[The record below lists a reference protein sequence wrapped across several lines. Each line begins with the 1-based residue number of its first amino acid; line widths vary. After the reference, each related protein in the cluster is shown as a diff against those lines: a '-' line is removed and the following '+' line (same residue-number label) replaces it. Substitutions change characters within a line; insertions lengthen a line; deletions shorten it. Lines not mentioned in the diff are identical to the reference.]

1 MIIKKYQA
9 KTEEEAMNL
18 AKAELGES
26 CVSLNVKTVKQKG
39 IKKLFKA
46 PFVEV
51 TVALE
56 EESETDYDTLIKPI
70 AINGNDD
77 RNLFKPSGFNM
88 VVDENTVTSTNTAVS
103 STNTAAQ
110 KEGFASVYKDS
121 AEEVKNADGP
131 DNDNKVSDDTK
142 DSYDGLNNIGSK
154 YGKKKSRKDNNEVPP
169 ETEIEAVYEL
179 IFQTLIDNEVDEDYV
194 EEIVEEAK
202 SRLKNNTP
210 MDTVLSHIYQRL
222 ILRFGEPKTIE
233 PATKNPKVIFFV
245 GTTGVGKTTTIA
257 KIASKLF
264 VEGNKVTLFTSDTYR
279 IAAAEQLHS
288 YANIMN
294 VPFRIIYT
302 LDDFEDGLETFADYD
317 YILVDTVGH
326 SHKNQ
331 ELKADMKKFID
342 YSKEKTETEV
352 YLVLAAST
360 KMKDLIHIADSYK
373 EISDYRLIFTKLD
386 ETYSFGT
393 IFNLRLHT
401 NAPLSYVTYGQN
413 VPEDIDTFKPQQIVK
428 KLLGGQ

>member
-9 KTEEEAMNL
+9 KTENEAMNL
-18 AKAELGES
+18 ARAELGDS
-26 CVSLNVKTVKQKG
+26 CVSLNVRVVKQKG
-39 IKKLFKA
+39 IMKLIKA
-46 PFVEV
+46 PYVEV

-56 EESETDYDTLIKPI
+56 EESETDYDSLIKPI
-70 AINGNDD
+70 INPEND
-77 RNLFKPSGFNM
+77 RNIFKPSGFNV
-88 VVDENTVTSTNTAVS
+88 VVDENTRPSVIEPEKEENENNSADKEDYVKEDSIAGAVKENTFKDNLNTASVNAS
-103 STNTAAQ
+103 K
-110 KEGFASVYKDS
+110 KE
-121 AEEVKNADGP
+121 
-131 DNDNKVSDDTK
+131 
-142 DSYDGLNNIGSK
+142 
-154 YGKKKSRKDNNEVPP
+154 KKSR
-169 ETEIEAVYEL
+169 EIKSDSEMDAVYEL
-179 IFQTLIDNEVDEDYV
+179 ISQTLIDNEVDEDYV

-202 SRLKNNTP
+202 SRLKSNTP

-222 ILRFGEPKTIE
+222 ILRFGEPKIIE
-233 PATKNPKVIFFV
+233 PAQKNPKVIFFV

-264 VEGNKVTLFTSDTYR
+264 VAGNKVALFTSDTYR
-279 IAAAEQLHS
+279 IAAAEQLRS
-288 YANIMN
+288 YANIMS

-302 LDDFEDGLETFADYD
+302 IDDFEDGLETFKDYD
-317 YILVDTVGH
+317 YILIDTVGH

-331 ELKADMKKFID
+331 ELKVDMKKFID

>member
-9 KTEEEAMNL
+9 KTENEAMNL
-18 AKAELGES
+18 ARAELGDS
-26 CVSLNVKTVKQKG
+26 CVSLNVRVVKQKG
-39 IKKLFKA
+39 IMKLIKA
-46 PFVEV
+46 PYVEV

-56 EESETDYDTLIKPI
+56 EESETDYDSLIKPI
-70 AINGNDD
+70 INPADD
-77 RNLFKPSGFNM
+77 RNIFKPSGFNV
-88 VVDENTVTSTNTAVS
+88 VVDENTKPSVIEPEKEENKNNSADKEDYVKEDSIVSAVKENTFKDNLNTASVNAS
-103 STNTAAQ
+103 K
-110 KEGFASVYKDS
+110 KE
-121 AEEVKNADGP
+121 
-131 DNDNKVSDDTK
+131 
-142 DSYDGLNNIGSK
+142 
-154 YGKKKSRKDNNEVPP
+154 KKSR
-169 ETEIEAVYEL
+169 EIKSDSEMDAVYEL
-179 IFQTLIDNEVDEDYV
+179 ISQTLIDNEVDEDYV

-202 SRLKNNTP
+202 SRLKSNTP

-222 ILRFGEPKTIE
+222 ILRFGEPKIIE
-233 PATKNPKVIFFV
+233 PAQKNPKVIFFV

-264 VEGNKVTLFTSDTYR
+264 VAGNKVALFTSDTYR
-279 IAAAEQLHS
+279 IAAAEQLRS
-288 YANIMN
+288 YANIMS

-302 LDDFEDGLETFADYD
+302 IDDFEEGLETFKDYD
-317 YILVDTVGH
+317 YILIDTVGH

>member
-9 KTEEEAMNL
+9 KTENEAMNL
-18 AKAELGES
+18 ARAELGDS
-26 CVSLNVKTVKQKG
+26 CVSLNVKVVKQKG
-39 IKKLFKA
+39 IMKLLKA
-46 PFVEV
+46 PYVEV

-56 EESETDYDTLIKPI
+56 EESETDYDSLIKPI
-70 AINGNDD
+70 INPADD
-77 RNLFKPSGFNM
+77 RNIFKPSGFNV
-88 VVDENTVTSTNTAVS
+88 VVDENTKTSVIEPEKNTEETNENNNVIKEDIPAKDLQDNSFKENLNTASVKAS
-103 STNTAAQ
+103 SK
-110 KEGFASVYKDS
+110 KE
-121 AEEVKNADGP
+121 
-131 DNDNKVSDDTK
+131 
-142 DSYDGLNNIGSK
+142 
-154 YGKKKSRKDNNEVPP
+154 KKSR
-169 ETEIEAVYEL
+169 EIKSDSEMDAVYEL
-179 IFQTLIDNEVDEDYV
+179 ISQTLIDNEVDEDYV

-202 SRLKNNTP
+202 SRLKTNTP

-222 ILRFGEPKTIE
+222 ILRFGEPKIIE
-233 PATKNPKVIFFV
+233 PAEKNPKVIFFV

-264 VEGNKVTLFTSDTYR
+264 VAGNKVALFTSDTYR
-279 IAAAEQLHS
+279 IAAAEQLRS

-302 LDDFEDGLETFADYD
+302 IDDFEEGLETYKDYD
-317 YILVDTVGH
+317 YILIDTVGH

-342 YSKEKTETEV
+342 YSKDKAETEV

-428 KLLGGQ
+428 KLLGGE

>member
-9 KTEEEAMNL
+9 KTENEAMNL
-18 AKAELGES
+18 ARAELGDS
-26 CVSLNVKTVKQKG
+26 CVSLNVKVVKQKG
-39 IKKLFKA
+39 IMKLLKA
-46 PFVEV
+46 PYVEV

-56 EESETDYDTLIKPI
+56 EESETDYDSLIKPI
-70 AINGNDD
+70 INPADD
-77 RNLFKPSGFNM
+77 RNIFKPSGFNV
-88 VVDENTVTSTNTAVS
+88 VVDENTKTSVIEPEKNTEETKENNNVIKEDIPAKDLQDNSFKENLNTASVKAS
-103 STNTAAQ
+103 SK
-110 KEGFASVYKDS
+110 KE
-121 AEEVKNADGP
+121 
-131 DNDNKVSDDTK
+131 
-142 DSYDGLNNIGSK
+142 
-154 YGKKKSRKDNNEVPP
+154 KKSR
-169 ETEIEAVYEL
+169 EIKSDSEMDAVYEL
-179 IFQTLIDNEVDEDYV
+179 ISQTLIDNEVDEDYV

-202 SRLKNNTP
+202 SRLKTNTP

-222 ILRFGEPKTIE
+222 ILRFGEPKIIE
-233 PATKNPKVIFFV
+233 PAEKNPKVIFFV

-264 VEGNKVTLFTSDTYR
+264 VAGNKVALFTSDTYR
-279 IAAAEQLHS
+279 IAAAEQLRS

-302 LDDFEDGLETFADYD
+302 IDDFEEGLETYKDYD
-317 YILVDTVGH
+317 YILIDTVGH

-342 YSKEKTETEV
+342 YSKEKAETEV

-428 KLLGGQ
+428 KLLGGE

>member
-9 KTEEEAMNL
+9 KTENEAMNL
-18 AKAELGES
+18 ARAELGES
-26 CVSLNVKTVKQKG
+26 CVSLNVRTVKQKG
-39 IKKLFKA
+39 IMKLLKA

-56 EESETDYDTLIKPI
+56 EESETDYDKLIKPI
-70 AINGNDD
+70 NPDLSND
-77 RNLFKPSGFNM
+77 RNIFKPSGFNV
-88 VVDENTVTSTNTAVS
+88 VVDENTSVS
-103 STNTAAQ
+103 KKNEDILPEDTKVNEGAYNKSDFESNLKSSVNADL
-110 KEGFASVYKDS
+110 KENDPQLKESESKSKEAD
-121 AEEVKNADGP
+121 KNAE
-131 DNDNKVSDDTK
+131 NKPVDEADI
-142 DSYDGLNNIGSK
+142 D
-154 YGKKKSRKDNNEVPP
+154 
-169 ETEIEAVYEL
+169 AVYEL
-179 IFQTLIDNEVDEDYV
+179 ISQTLIDNEVDEDYV

-202 SRLKNNTP
+202 NRLKSNTP
-210 MDTVLSHIYQRL
+210 MDSVLSHIYQRL
-222 ILRFGEPKTIE
+222 ILRFGEPRIIE
-233 PATKNPKVIFFV
+233 PAANGPKVVFFV

-264 VEGNKVTLFTSDTYR
+264 VEGNKKVALFTSDTYR
-279 IAAAEQLHS
+279 IAAAEQLRS
-288 YANIMN
+288 YANIMS

-302 LDDFEDGLETFADYD
+302 IDDFEEGLESFKDYD
-317 YILVDTVGH
+317 YILIDTVGH

-342 YSKEKTETEV
+342 FAKDHAETEV

>member
-9 KTEEEAMNL
+9 KTENEAMNL
-18 AKAELGES
+18 ARAELGDS
-26 CVSLNVKTVKQKG
+26 CVSLNVRVVKQKG
-39 IKKLFKA
+39 IMKLIKA
-46 PFVEV
+46 PYVEV

-56 EESETDYDTLIKPI
+56 EESETDYDLLIKPI
-70 AINGNDD
+70 INPEND
-77 RNLFKPSGFNM
+77 RNIFKPSGFNV
-88 VVDENTVTSTNTAVS
+88 VVDENTKPSVIEPEKEENKNNTADKEDYVKEDSNVS
-103 STNTAAQ
+103 AVKENTFKENLNTASVNASK
-110 KEGFASVYKDS
+110 KE
-121 AEEVKNADGP
+121 
-131 DNDNKVSDDTK
+131 
-142 DSYDGLNNIGSK
+142 
-154 YGKKKSRKDNNEVPP
+154 KKSR
-169 ETEIEAVYEL
+169 EIKSDSEMDAVYEL
-179 IFQTLIDNEVDEDYV
+179 ISQTLIDNEVDEDYV

-202 SRLKNNTP
+202 SRLKSNTP

-222 ILRFGEPKTIE
+222 ILRFGEPKIIE
-233 PATKNPKVIFFV
+233 PAQKNPKVIFFV

-264 VEGNKVTLFTSDTYR
+264 VAGNKVALFTSDTYR
-279 IAAAEQLHS
+279 IAAAEQLRS
-288 YANIMN
+288 YANIMS

-302 LDDFEDGLETFADYD
+302 IDDFEEGLETFKDYD
-317 YILVDTVGH
+317 YILIDTVGH

-373 EISDYRLIFTKLD
+373 EISDYRLICTKLD

>member
-9 KTEEEAMNL
+9 KTENEAMNL
-18 AKAELGES
+18 ARAELGDS
-26 CVSLNVKTVKQKG
+26 CVSLNVKVVKQKG
-39 IKKLFKA
+39 IMKLLKA
-46 PFVEV
+46 PYVEV

-56 EESETDYDTLIKPI
+56 EESETDYDSLIKPI
-70 AINGNDD
+70 INPADD
-77 RNLFKPSGFNM
+77 RNIFKPSGFNV
-88 VVDENTVTSTNTAVS
+88 VVDENTKTSVIEPEKNTEETKENNNVIKEDIPAKDLQDNSFKENLNTASVKAS
-103 STNTAAQ
+103 SK
-110 KEGFASVYKDS
+110 KE
-121 AEEVKNADGP
+121 
-131 DNDNKVSDDTK
+131 
-142 DSYDGLNNIGSK
+142 
-154 YGKKKSRKDNNEVPP
+154 KKSR
-169 ETEIEAVYEL
+169 EIKSDSEMDAVYEL
-179 IFQTLIDNEVDEDYV
+179 ISQTLIDNEVDEDYV

-202 SRLKNNTP
+202 SRLKTNTP
-210 MDTVLSHIYQRL
+210 MDSVLSHIYQRL
-222 ILRFGEPKTIE
+222 ILRFGEPKIIE
-233 PATKNPKVIFFV
+233 PAEKNPKVIFFV

-264 VEGNKVTLFTSDTYR
+264 VAGNKVALFTSDTYR
-279 IAAAEQLHS
+279 IAAAEQLRS

-302 LDDFEDGLETFADYD
+302 IDDFEEGLETYKDYD
-317 YILVDTVGH
+317 YILIDTVGH

-342 YSKEKTETEV
+342 YSKDKAETEV

-428 KLLGGQ
+428 KLLGGE

>member
-1 MIIKKYQA
+1 
-9 KTEEEAMNL
+9 
-18 AKAELGES
+18 
-26 CVSLNVKTVKQKG
+26 VVKQKG
-39 IKKLFKA
+39 IMKLIKA
-46 PFVEV
+46 PYVEV

-56 EESETDYDTLIKPI
+56 EESETDYDSLIKPI
-70 AINGNDD
+70 INPEND
-77 RNLFKPSGFNM
+77 RNIFKPSGFNV
-88 VVDENTVTSTNTAVS
+88 VVDENTKPSVIEPEKEENKNNPADKEDYVKEDSIVSAVKENTFKENLNTASVNAS
-103 STNTAAQ
+103 K
-110 KEGFASVYKDS
+110 KE
-121 AEEVKNADGP
+121 
-131 DNDNKVSDDTK
+131 
-142 DSYDGLNNIGSK
+142 
-154 YGKKKSRKDNNEVPP
+154 KKSR
-169 ETEIEAVYEL
+169 EIKSDSEMDAVYEL
-179 IFQTLIDNEVDEDYV
+179 ISQTLIDNEVDEDYV

-202 SRLKNNTP
+202 SRLKSNTP

-222 ILRFGEPKTIE
+222 ILRFGEPKIIE
-233 PATKNPKVIFFV
+233 PAQKNPKVIFFV

-264 VEGNKVTLFTSDTYR
+264 VAGNKVALFTSDTYR
-279 IAAAEQLHS
+279 IAAAEQLRS
-288 YANIMN
+288 YANIMS

-302 LDDFEDGLETFADYD
+302 IDDFEEGLETFKDYD
-317 YILVDTVGH
+317 YILIDTVGH

>member
-9 KTEEEAMNL
+9 KTENEAMNL
-18 AKAELGES
+18 ARAELGDS
-26 CVSLNVKTVKQKG
+26 CVSLNVKVVKQKG
-39 IKKLFKA
+39 IMKLLKA
-46 PFVEV
+46 PYVEV

-56 EESETDYDTLIKPI
+56 EESETDYDSLIKPI
-70 AINGNDD
+70 INPSDD
-77 RNLFKPSGFNM
+77 RNIFKPSGFNV
-88 VVDENTVTSTNTAVS
+88 VVDENTKTSVIEPEKNTEETKENNNVIKEDIPAKDLQDNSFKENLNTASVKAS
-103 STNTAAQ
+103 SK
-110 KEGFASVYKDS
+110 KE
-121 AEEVKNADGP
+121 
-131 DNDNKVSDDTK
+131 
-142 DSYDGLNNIGSK
+142 
-154 YGKKKSRKDNNEVPP
+154 KKSR
-169 ETEIEAVYEL
+169 EIKSDSEMDAVYEL
-179 IFQTLIDNEVDEDYV
+179 ISQTLIDNEVDEDYV

-202 SRLKNNTP
+202 SRLKTNTP

-222 ILRFGEPKTIE
+222 ILRFGEPKIIE
-233 PATKNPKVIFFV
+233 PAEKNPKVIFFV

-264 VEGNKVTLFTSDTYR
+264 VAGNKVALFTSDTYR
-279 IAAAEQLHS
+279 IAAAEQLRS

-302 LDDFEDGLETFADYD
+302 IDDFEEGLETYKDYD
-317 YILVDTVGH
+317 YILIDTVGH

-342 YSKEKTETEV
+342 YSKDKAETEV

-428 KLLGGQ
+428 KLLGGE

>member
-9 KTEEEAMNL
+9 KTEEEAMNM
-18 AKAELGES
+18 AKEELGES

-39 IKKLFKA
+39 IMKLFKA

-56 EESETDYDTLIKPI
+56 EESETDYDSLIKPI
-70 AINGNDD
+70 VPNPNDD
-77 RNLFKPSGFNM
+77 RNIYKPSGFNV
-88 VVDENTVTSTNTAVS
+88 VVDENTKLAKSDEKT
-103 STNTAAQ
+103 
-110 KEGFASVYKDS
+110 
-121 AEEVKNADGP
+121 
-131 DNDNKVSDDTK
+131 DDTK
-142 DSYDGLNNIGSK
+142 EADKQETKEKETVTETKVNPFNTNPAPSK
-154 YGKKKSRKDNNEVPP
+154 NSSKSKSKENKELAAENE
-169 ETEIEAVYEL
+169 IDAVYEL
-179 IFQTLIDNEVDEDYV
+179 ISQTLIDNEVDEDYV
-194 EEIVEEAK
+194 EEIVDEAR
-202 SRLKNNTP
+202 SRLKDNTP

-222 ILRFGEPKTIE
+222 ILRFGEPKIIE
-233 PATKNPKVIFFV
+233 PAKNNPKVIFFV

-264 VEGNKVTLFTSDTYR
+264 VAGNKVALFTSDTYR
-279 IAAAEQLHS
+279 IAAAEQLRS

-302 LDDFEDGLETFADYD
+302 IDDFEEGIESFKEYD

-331 ELKADMKKFID
+331 ELKSDMKKFID
-342 YSKEKTETEV
+342 FSKVRTETEV

-386 ETYSFGT
+386 ETYSYGT

-401 NAPLSYVTYGQN
+401 NASLSYVTYGQN
-413 VPEDIDTFKPQQIVK
+413 VPDDIDTFKPQQIVK

>member
-9 KTEEEAMNL
+9 KTENEAMNL
-18 AKAELGES
+18 ARAELGDS
-26 CVSLNVKTVKQKG
+26 CVSLNVKVVKQKG
-39 IKKLFKA
+39 IMKLLKA
-46 PFVEV
+46 PYVEV

-56 EESETDYDTLIKPI
+56 EESETDYDSLIKPI
-70 AINGNDD
+70 INPADD
-77 RNLFKPSGFNM
+77 RNIFKPSGFNV
-88 VVDENTVTSTNTAVS
+88 VVDENTKTSVIEPEKNTEETKENNNVIKEDIPAKDLQDNSFKENLNTASVKAS
-103 STNTAAQ
+103 SK
-110 KEGFASVYKDS
+110 KE
-121 AEEVKNADGP
+121 
-131 DNDNKVSDDTK
+131 
-142 DSYDGLNNIGSK
+142 
-154 YGKKKSRKDNNEVPP
+154 KKSR
-169 ETEIEAVYEL
+169 EIKSDSEMDAVYEL
-179 IFQTLIDNEVDEDYV
+179 ISQTLIDNEVDEDYV

-202 SRLKNNTP
+202 SRLKTNTP

-222 ILRFGEPKTIE
+222 ILRFGEPKIIE
-233 PATKNPKVIFFV
+233 PAEKNPKVIFFV

-264 VEGNKVTLFTSDTYR
+264 VSGNKVALFTSDTYR
-279 IAAAEQLHS
+279 IAAAEQLRS

-302 LDDFEDGLETFADYD
+302 IDDFEEGLETYKDYD
-317 YILVDTVGH
+317 YILIDTVGH

-342 YSKEKTETEV
+342 YSKDKAETEV

-428 KLLGGQ
+428 KLLGGE

>member
-9 KTEEEAMNL
+9 KTENEAMNL
-18 AKAELGES
+18 ARAELGDS
-26 CVSLNVKTVKQKG
+26 CVSLNVRVVKQKG
-39 IKKLFKA
+39 IMKLIKA
-46 PFVEV
+46 PYVEV

-56 EESETDYDTLIKPI
+56 EESETDYDSLIKPI
-70 AINGNDD
+70 INPEND
-77 RNLFKPSGFNM
+77 RNIFKPSGFNV
-88 VVDENTVTSTNTAVS
+88 VVDENTKPSVIEPEKEENKNNTADKEDYVKEDSNVS
-103 STNTAAQ
+103 AVKENTFKENLNTASVNASK
-110 KEGFASVYKDS
+110 KE
-121 AEEVKNADGP
+121 
-131 DNDNKVSDDTK
+131 
-142 DSYDGLNNIGSK
+142 
-154 YGKKKSRKDNNEVPP
+154 KKSR
-169 ETEIEAVYEL
+169 EIKSDSEMDAVYEL
-179 IFQTLIDNEVDEDYV
+179 ISQTLIDNEVDEDYV

-202 SRLKNNTP
+202 SRLKSNTP

-222 ILRFGEPKTIE
+222 ILRFGEPKIIE
-233 PATKNPKVIFFV
+233 PAQKNPKVIFFV

-264 VEGNKVTLFTSDTYR
+264 VAGNKVALFTSDTYR
-279 IAAAEQLHS
+279 IAAAEQLRS
-288 YANIMN
+288 YANIMS

-302 LDDFEDGLETFADYD
+302 IDDFEEGLETFKDYD
-317 YILVDTVGH
+317 YILIDTVGH

>member
-9 KTEEEAMNL
+9 KTENEAMNL
-18 AKAELGES
+18 ARAELGDS
-26 CVSLNVKTVKQKG
+26 CVSLNVRVVKQKG
-39 IKKLFKA
+39 IMKLIKA
-46 PFVEV
+46 PYVEV

-56 EESETDYDTLIKPI
+56 EESETDYDSLIKPI
-70 AINGNDD
+70 INPEDD
-77 RNLFKPSGFNM
+77 RNIFKPSGFNV
-88 VVDENTVTSTNTAVS
+88 VVDENTKPSVIEPEKEENKNNSADKEDYVKEESIVNAVKENTFKENLNTASVNAS
-103 STNTAAQ
+103 K
-110 KEGFASVYKDS
+110 KE
-121 AEEVKNADGP
+121 
-131 DNDNKVSDDTK
+131 
-142 DSYDGLNNIGSK
+142 
-154 YGKKKSRKDNNEVPP
+154 KKSR
-169 ETEIEAVYEL
+169 EIKSDSEMDAVYEL
-179 IFQTLIDNEVDEDYV
+179 ISQTLIDNEVDEDYV

-202 SRLKNNTP
+202 SRLKSNTP

-222 ILRFGEPKTIE
+222 ILRFGEPKIIE
-233 PATKNPKVIFFV
+233 PAQKNPKVIFFV

-264 VEGNKVTLFTSDTYR
+264 VAGNKVALFTSDTYR
-279 IAAAEQLHS
+279 IAAAEQLRS
-288 YANIMN
+288 YANIMS

-302 LDDFEDGLETFADYD
+302 IDDFEEGLETFKDYD
-317 YILVDTVGH
+317 YILIDTVGH